1 MKRRARRGLPAGL
14 ALATALVA
22 TVTAAAARAETLEA
36 TAPTPASSEHLAKQ
50 LANPVASLVSVPFQS
65 NWDFKVGTEED
76 TRYLLNFQPVMPFS
90 LNERWNLIGR
100 VIVPVLSQPAFT
112 PGDVP
117 EFGLGDFVVSG
128 FFSPKRS
135 NLIWGVGPVFMLPIS
150 SSPVLGAEKWGIG
163 PTVVVLKQAGHVTVG
178 GLANHIW
185 SFAGDEDRS
194 DVSQT
199 FLQPFISVVTPK
211 GVTLNLT
218 SETTAN
224 WEAREGDEWTIPLI
238 LQVSKVVHLGQR
250 PVNLGIGGGPFLEAP
265 LDQPDWRLRIN
276 FVLLYPTR

>member
-1 MKRRARRGLPAGL
+1 MSRA
-14 ALATALVA
+14 ALIALTLVLGMS
-22 TVTAAAARAETLEA
+22 TSEARAQD
-36 TAPTPASSEHLAKQ
+36 APPSAEKLAKE

-112 PGDVP
+112 PGDTP
-117 EFGLGDFVVSG
+117 AFGVGDFVVSG
-128 FFSPKRS
+128 FFSPKHS
-135 NLIWGVGPVFMLPIS
+135 NPIWGVGPVLMLPIS
-150 SSPVLGAEKWGIG
+150 SNPVLGTEKWGMG
-163 PTVVVLKQAGHVTVG
+163 PTAVLLKQSGKLTVG

-185 SFAGDEDRS
+185 SFAGDEDRA

-199 FLQPFISVVTPK
+199 FIQPFVSIVTPK
-211 GVTLNLT
+211 GMTLTLS

-224 WEAREGDEWTIPLI
+224 WKAPEGDQWTIPLI
-238 LQVSKVVHLGQR
+238 LQGSKVVRLGKR
-250 PVNLGIGGGPFLEAP
+250 PVNVGIGGGPYLDAP
-265 LDQPDWRLRIN
+265 QDQPDWRLRIL
-276 FVLLYPTR
+276 FVLLYPTG